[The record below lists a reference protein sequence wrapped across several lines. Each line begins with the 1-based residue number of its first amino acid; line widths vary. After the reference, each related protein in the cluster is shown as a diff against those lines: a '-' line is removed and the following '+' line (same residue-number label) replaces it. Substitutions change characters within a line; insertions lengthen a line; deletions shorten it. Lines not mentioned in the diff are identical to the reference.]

1 MEEVPEEQ
9 LFLDSIAYSSGN
21 TSEEIEGNL
30 KQIYLAM
37 SEEKQDD
44 HIFDLWKKLYSRLRG
59 ALKIINTF
67 GDIAMELNVLG
78 KDKKS
83 KELEELE

>member
-1 MEEVPEEQ
+1 LE
-9 LFLDSIAYSSGN
+9 SIVYSSGN
-21 TSEEIEGNL
+21 TSEEEGEGNL
-30 KQIYLAM
+30 KSIYLKM

-44 HIFDLWKKLYSRLRG
+44 HIFDLWKKLYSKVRG

-78 KDKKS
+78 KDKKT

>member
-1 MEEVPEEQ
+1 M
-9 LFLDSIAYSSGN
+9 DSIVYSSGN
-21 TSEEIEGNL
+21 TSEEEGEGNL
-30 KQIYLAM
+30 KSIYLKM

-44 HIFDLWKKLYSRLRG
+44 HIFDLWKKLYSKVRG

-78 KDKKS
+78 KDKKT

>member
-1 MEEVPEEQ
+1 ME
-9 LFLDSIAYSSGN
+9 SIVYSSGN
-21 TSEEIEGNL
+21 TSEEEGEGNL
-30 KQIYLAM
+30 KSIYLKM

-44 HIFDLWKKLYSRLRG
+44 HIFDLWKKLYSKVRG

-78 KDKKS
+78 KDKKT